1 MNYLLS
7 ILSINDI
14 IVMILYIVCAQ
25 QLNQRVGIMGKKF
38 KGLFSWLIIIQFL
51 LTFLYPILAG
61 FTTDSRLF
69 FGLAQ
74 VKVGWGMNGPTGGVD
89 NDFII
94 FLTAPLVHLFQ
105 LSYLGCMYVF
115 SFMGLL
121 GWYFLLKVV
130 YAATKGIWH
139 QWYYILLL
147 PQFHYWTCALGKD
160 SLIFWGICM
169 VIYTWYFHKS
179 FLYYCLPVI
188 TIGCIRSP
196 ILMLMGGAYSVS
208 FLIKS
213 KASIW
218 VKGAV
223 TCVLFV
229 GAIMLMPVVE
239 KRLGISDLGSAESLQ
254 NFVEKQ
260 ESMNQM
266 GGSALDLQGANIIV
280 KIFSYIFRPLF
291 FDARNVLQLEASFE
305 NLVWLCMFIFIL
317 KHFKRKYLLWFPTLA
332 FLLMWMAQGSIL
344 NNLGVAMRQKM
355 MFFPMFYLLFMQML
369 YNTKLARNRAL
380 NVCRRKN

>member
-1 MNYLLS
+1 
-7 ILSINDI
+7 
-14 IVMILYIVCAQ
+14 
-25 QLNQRVGIMGKKF
+25 
-38 KGLFSWLIIIQFL
+38 
-51 LTFLYPILAG
+51 
-61 FTTDSRLF
+61 
-69 FGLAQ
+69 
-74 VKVGWGMNGPTGGVD
+74 
-89 NDFII
+89 
-94 FLTAPLVHLFQ
+94 
-105 LSYLGCMYVF
+105 
-115 SFMGLL
+115 
-121 GWYFLLKVV
+121 
-130 YAATKGIWH
+130 
-139 QWYYILLL
+139 
-147 PQFHYWTCALGKD
+147 
-160 SLIFWGICM
+160 M

-196 ILMLMGGAYSVS
+196 VLMLMGGAYSVS

-229 GAIMLMPVVE
+229 GAIMLMPAVE
-239 KRLGISDLGSAESLQ
+239 KRLDISDLGSAESLQ

-266 GGSALDLQGANIIV
+266 SGSALDLQGANIIV

-317 KHFKRKYLLWFPTLA
+317 KHFKRKYLLWFPTLG
-332 FLLMWMAQGSIL
+332 FLINVDGTRIDTEQSGGCHEAEDDVFSDVLSI
-344 NNLGVAMRQKM
+344 VHAD
-355 MFFPMFYLLFMQML
+355 
-369 YNTKLARNRAL
+369 AL
-380 NVCRRKN
+380 